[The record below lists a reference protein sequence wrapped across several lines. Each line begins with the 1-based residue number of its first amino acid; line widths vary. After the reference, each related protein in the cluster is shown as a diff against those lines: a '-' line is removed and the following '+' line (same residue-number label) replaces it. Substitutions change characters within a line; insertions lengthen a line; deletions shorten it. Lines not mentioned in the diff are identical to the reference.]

1 MKKQGFKL
9 KKKGK
14 ISCSKCEV
22 KFFCDFKAEPNEELE
37 KLKSEC
43 IELDYAY
50 IIFEPA
56 GKLKKTRF

>member
-9 KKKGK
+9 KNNGK
-14 ISCSKCEV
+14 ISCSNCEV

-37 KLKSEC
+37 ELKSEC
-43 IELDYAY
+43 IELDCAY